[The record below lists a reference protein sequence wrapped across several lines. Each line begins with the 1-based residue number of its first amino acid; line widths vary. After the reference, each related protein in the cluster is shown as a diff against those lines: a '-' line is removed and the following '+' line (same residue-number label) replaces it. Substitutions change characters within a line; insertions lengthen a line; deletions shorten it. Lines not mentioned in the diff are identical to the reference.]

1 MSTTAT
7 PIPSSSDGGDVSDR
21 MGLNNGPRQ
30 LPIADVGTKRRVQW
44 GAGPAV
50 EAFTLTDRCRVDR
63 GRGTVK
69 PWQRLAVAIWDTQ
82 FLCAQ
87 RALYRAAPRLA
98 AHLDELARRRDEER
112 RKRP

>member
-1 MSTTAT
+1 
-7 PIPSSSDGGDVSDR
+7 
-21 MGLNNGPRQ
+21 
-30 LPIADVGTKRRVQW
+30 
-44 GAGPAV
+44 
-50 EAFTLTDRCRVDR
+50 
-63 GRGTVK
+63 VK